1 MPLPDPAPVTMH
13 TLLFIRVPLGT
24 AGGSTVVIVEEIVA
38 RVSRE
43 NRWHYLALY
52 DFHKSSM
59 IEWNDRPVT
68 AA

>member
-24 AGGSTVVIVEEIVA
+24 AGGSTVVIVEEVVA

-52 DFHKSSM
+52 GFHK
-59 IEWNDRPVT
+59 R
-68 AA
+68 